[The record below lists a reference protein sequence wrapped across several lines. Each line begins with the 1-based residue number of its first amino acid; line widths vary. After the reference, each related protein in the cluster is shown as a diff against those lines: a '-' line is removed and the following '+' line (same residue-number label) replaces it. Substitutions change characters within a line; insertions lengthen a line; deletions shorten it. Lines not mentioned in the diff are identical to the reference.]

1 MKIQRHKAGALLVAL
16 KAALSND
23 FYQTVYYQLQR
34 DLKEGDNL
42 HMGLQCSWGVFTK
55 AVEEALGPMH
65 KVKRF
70 RNFINTKEHLRGGM
84 SLSNTFY
91 KCSTIV
97 EDTFGKN
104 NVFNTQSDQ
113 QLRSNKPTKEFHK
126 FWLAFEVVEG
136 LPSEFD
142 KIKEELEIS
151 IAKYAFDPE
160 KFFEEWTTEASTN
173 ACSKGHSVLFKDKIL
188 PQLSQTKN
196 FRNNTTAV
204 TDELRKQFIDAWKET
219 KVLETEDYA
228 MKEAILKVVEDAT
241 EDKNTPIVDLPKV
254 REVMGKTK
262 VCWGRFSG
270 ICRTRTMVSLPLI
283 KKKAINKGCPN
294 KKTIL
299 GDPDAKKLL
308 QMKSWKMG
316 YVMVDPPPFQKFNK
330 GKQFQKKFSHNTA
343 TIVKTEITQEPEE
356 EIMRA
361 NFTGQ
366 SDEEAFGPSFLYAEP
381 EIFVEKIEIPTNTNY
396 MKYDQYN
403 SNNEEDEDYP
413 PNNICYSC
421 GQNLKWGN
429 WCSDCGVSN
438 EDDEET
444 EITVTIDQSTQNAI
458 EERLEFFATE
468 IRNLQKLTKLER
480 KLAIDDVEFLDDN
493 QKILKKTVAILDNN
507 VNQIIEWKEGI
518 ELNTKNVGMLT
529 ERVQETE
536 DRITQIKN
544 SDFNNGKESF
554 RIKTGVKD
562 EIFGYVNAHHE
573 QIYKNISASN
583 EDIVKLTASQN
594 TVIKTYNKDTAEMDM
609 NIHKLLYW
617 KSEVTGE
624 DYENLVKTETIG
636 VNENTESDPESNIEE
651 EMDIETDAEDEI

>member
-42 HMGLQCSWGVFTK
+42 HMGFQCSWGVFTK
-55 AVEEALGPMH
+55 AVEEALGPMQ

-104 NVFNTQSDQ
+104 DVFTTQSDQ
-113 QLRSNKPTKEFHK
+113 QLQSNKPTKEFHK

-204 TDELRKQFIDAWKET
+204 MDELRKQFIDAWKET

-228 MKEAILKVVEDAT
+228 MKEAILRVVEDAT

-262 VCWGRFSG
+262 GCWGCFRG

-283 KKKAINKGCPN
+283 KKKAINNGCPN

-316 YVMVDPPPFQKFNK
+316 YVLVDPPPFQKFNK
-330 GKQFQKKFSHNTA
+330 GKPFQKKISHNTA
-343 TIVKTEITQEPEE
+343 TVVKTEIAPEPEE
-356 EIMRA
+356 EIVRA

-366 SDEEAFGPSFLYAEP
+366 TDEEAFGPSFLYEEP

-396 MKYDQYN
+396 MQYN
-403 SNNEEDEDYP
+403 QNNSINEDDEDYP

-421 GQNLKWGN
+421 GKNLKWGS

-438 EDDEET
+438 AEDEET
-444 EITVTIDQSTQNAI
+444 ETTATIDQSTYNAI

-468 IRNLQKLTKLER
+468 IKQLKELTRLER
-480 KLAIDDVEFLDDN
+480 DLAIEDVEFLGDN
-493 QKILKKTVAILDNN
+493 QKIMKKKIASLENTIEQIL
-507 VNQIIEWKEGI
+507 EWGDDIQFINDEVI
-518 ELNTKNVGMLT
+518 ELTGHV
-529 ERVQETE
+529 RETE
-536 DRITQIKN
+536 NQITQIKN
-544 SDFNNGKESF
+544 SDINNGTESYRVRKE
-554 RIKTGVKD
+554 
-562 EIFGYVNAHHE
+562 VNDHVSE
-573 QIYKNISASN
+573 QTLEVYKNISLTNENVEEVASKLTMLIHAYN
-583 EDIVKLTASQN
+583 KEEMKTKEMDEDIQEILK
-594 TVIKTYNKDTAEMDM
+594 
-609 NIHKLLYW
+609 W
-617 KSEVTGE
+617 KSEMTE
-624 DYENLVKTETIG
+624 EAAEKLVKTETI
-636 VNENTESDPESNIEE
+636 
-651 EMDIETDAEDEI
+651 